1 MVDSVSRASSSSA
14 MASSRQSIAED
25 FDTFLSILTTQLKH
39 QNPLDP
45 MDTNQFT
52 QQLVQFT
59 GVEQQLKTNEYLEAM
74 MLSSQNQ
81 INSQAVGYIGQTVVA
96 SGATTDLVDGQ
107 ATWIYKIAEASD
119 DVTVTIKDQSGNV
132 VYSQEM
138 GMKAGTDQIVWDG
151 TTNSGEVL
159 TSGKYTIT
167 IDARDADGK
176 AIDVTTKMKGVVE
189 SVDVSGTEPYLIVN
203 GLRLP
208 LSSVTEIG
216 AADSPEETDA

>member
-1 MVDSVSRASSSSA
+1 MVEPVSGAAS
-14 MASSRQSIAED
+14 ASGLATSRKSIADD
-25 FDTFLSILTTQLKH
+25 FDTFLSILTTQLKN

-59 GVEQQLKTNEYLEAM
+59 GVEQQLKTNEYLETM

-81 INSQAVGYIGQTVVA
+81 INSQAVNYVGQTVVA
-96 SGATTDLVDGQ
+96 SGATTDLVDGK

-119 DVTVTIKDQSGNV
+119 NVSVTIKDQSGST
-132 VYSQEM
+132 VYSRSLSME
-138 GMKAGTDQIVWDG
+138 KGTDQIIWDG
-151 TTNSGEVL
+151 ATDAGGKL

-176 AIDVTTKMKGVVE
+176 AIDVTTKMKGVVD
-189 SVDVSGTEPYLIVN
+189 SVDVSGSEPYLLVN

-216 AADSPEETDA
+216 GGVSTDAEAA

>member
-1 MVDSVSRASSSSA
+1 MIDSVSSAAS
-14 MASSRQSIAED
+14 ASGLDGSRKSIAED
-25 FDTFLSILTTQLKH
+25 FDTFLSILTTQLKN

-59 GVEQQLKTNEYLEAM
+59 GVEQQLKTNEYLETM

-81 INSQAVGYIGQTVVA
+81 INSQAVNYVGKTVVA
-96 SGATTDLVDGQ
+96 SGATTDLVDGK

-119 DVTVTIKDQSGNV
+119 NVSVTIKDESGSV
-132 VYSQEM
+132 VHSQNLSM
-138 GMKAGTDQIVWDG
+138 QQGTDQIVWDG
-151 TTNSGEVL
+151 STDAGGKR
-159 TSGKYTIT
+159 TSGQYTIT

-176 AIDVTTKMKGVVE
+176 AIDVTTKMQGVVD
-189 SVDVSGTEPYLIVN
+189 SVDVSGSEPALLVN

-208 LSSVTEIG
+208 LSSITQIG
-216 AADSPEETDA
+216 GGQGPDGGSV

>member
-1 MVDSVSRASSSSA
+1 MVESVSSTASSSA

-25 FDTFLSILTTQLKH
+25 FDTFLSILTTQLKN

-81 INSQAVGYIGQTVVA
+81 INSQAVNYVGQTVVA
-96 SGATTDLVDGQ
+96 SGATTDLIDGK
-107 ATWIYKIAEASD
+107 ATWIYKVAEASE

-132 VYSQEM
+132 VYSQETS
-138 GMKAGTDQIVWDG
+138 MKAGTDQIVWDG
-151 TTNSGEVL
+151 TTNSGAVL

-208 LSSVTEIG
+208 LSSITEIG
-216 AADSPEETDA
+216 NTESTDDAAA